1 MRYIITFL
9 CGFIAITSVQA
20 RSLDHENPVIT
31 DAPNCQLRVHRASNI
46 AFSITNYGKI
56 GSEMRDLY
64 DPYLN
69 IPAPSAEF
77 PKDSGIEHLFSGC
90 LWIGAVVEGDE
101 PGVLDTLVS
110 IGDDGWWSGIN
121 ELNPPSEEYP
131 SLWYENLMADE
142 EYFAIYY
149 DTTIIGVTPDPNDN
163 RPHRPLGLKV
173 TQHSMC
179 WSTPGYDE
187 FFVIDYHIENISD
200 RVLNDI
206 WLGIYYEGDVMHISE
221 GGYSPE
227 AGAQDDLCGFIER
240 GDGGIAWIAD
250 NDGQPYDGVFNY
262 RSSTGLMG
270 FMLLGSS
277 TPSLQTNFNWW
288 ISHVNSPLDFG
299 PQWQSNFDIWHEFP
313 GGGRGTPGGDR
324 AKYQVMS
331 NGERDYDQVWSNLDC
346 WEDQGWIPNNA
357 NSPTDLANGFDT
369 RYLISW
375 GAFDLEPGEIETV
388 TVAYIGGNDL
398 HQDPDNYADNLRDH
412 TDDSLSIVEYYN
424 NLDFSDLVEKA
435 DSVSSLYQNGYEMIP
450 IGPPHNLAVADWGT
464 DFVELTWN
472 SIQRDNFAEYR
483 LYRGTAPG
491 AYDPIPITPS
501 GFTDTTFVDTN
512 VQDNTY
518 YYYAIASVNTYQ
530 RQGKLSSE
538 VHINTGQPLP
548 PAGLTTERGNHLI
561 WLDWNDNPEYDIS
574 GYIIYRTINNHLNVY
589 EIIDTC
595 QTSHYLDDDLANGFR
610 YYYKL
615 KALDIH
621 NITSF
626 YSDTVSAIPMEL
638 NQGILLVNANS
649 NNPTYNPDYD
659 SMAVFYE
666 ELLENSG
673 YQYTITNSGPD
684 TISDLTSYEIVVWCK
699 EHVPAPGMN
708 FINPD
713 NTDLFSSYLDGGGKL
728 ILAGSRLA
736 APTFSYWGTY
746 YFSSFDF
753 QYVYLNLEGV
763 EHPNL
768 NNTEF
773 IGGQT
778 TAAFFPRFDVDTV
791 RANRIVWPN
800 SDNDGRLFGVGTLIP
815 ASFSA
820 NIYAYEAVNPD
831 TSNFHNRPI
840 AIIHRTENYSVAV
853 LEFPLYYVE
862 EPTSF
867 EIFNKIL
874 QVFESVDIKEEP
886 IAALPE
892 KTTLLQNY
900 PNPFNSSTTISY
912 ELSQTGGVM
921 IDIFDILGRK
931 VESLINQV
939 QPAGKYSLVWE
950 ASALP
955 SGVYFA
961 RLQIGD
967 LRQARKMLLLK

>member
-101 PGVLDTLVS
+101 PGELDTLVS

-173 TQHSMC
+173 TQHSMG

-187 FFVIDYHIENISD
+187 FFTIDYCIENISD
-200 RVLNDI
+200 RVFNDV
-206 WLGIYYEGDVMHISE
+206 WLAIYNDGDIMHISE
-221 GGYSPE
+221 GYN
-227 AGAQDDLCGFIER
+227 QDEGPRDDICGFIEH
-240 GDGGIAWIAD
+240 GSSGIAWIAD
-250 NDGQPYDGVFNY
+250 NDGQPHDGVFNNL
-262 RSSTGLMG
+262 SPTGLMG
-270 FMLLGSS
+270 FMLLRAS
-277 TPSLQTNFNWW
+277 TSGLQSNFNWW
-288 ISHVNSPLDFG
+288 ISNVNSNLDYG
-299 PQWQSNFDIWHEFP
+299 PQWQSNFNIWHEFP

-331 NGERDYDQVWSNLDC
+331 NGEHDYDQVWSNLDC
-346 WEDQGWIPNNA
+346 WEDQGWIHNNA
-357 NSPTDLANGFDT
+357 SDPADLANGFDT

-375 GAFDLEPGEIETV
+375 GAFDMAPGEIESV
-388 TVAYIGGNDL
+388 TVAFFGGNNL
-398 HQDPDNYADNLRDH
+398 HQDPNNYANNLRDH
-412 TDDSLSIVEYYN
+412 TDDSLSIANYYN
-424 NLDFSDLVEKA
+424 NLDFSDLIEKA
-435 DSVSSLYQNGYEMIP
+435 DSVLSFYQTGYETIP
-450 IGPPHNLAVADWGT
+450 IGPPHNLEIVGWGP
-464 DFVELTWN
+464 DFVALTWN
-472 SIQRDNFAEYR
+472 SLQRYNLTEYR
-483 LYRGTAPG
+483 LYRGTESG
-491 AYDPIPITPS
+491 IYDPTPITPA
-501 GFTDTTFVDTN
+501 GFIDTTFIDSD

-530 RQGKLSSE
+530 EQGKLSPE
-538 VHINTGQPLP
+538 VLINTGQPSP
-548 PAGLTTERGNHLI
+548 PTGLIAERGNHEIELS
-561 WLDWNDNPEYDIS
+561 WNDNPEDDIY
-574 GYIIYRTINNHLNVY
+574 GFIIYRAINHHLNDY
-589 EIIDTC
+589 ELVDTC
-595 QTSHYLDDDLANGFR
+595 QSTNYSDTDPADGFR

-615 KALDIH
+615 KALDIY
-621 NITSF
+621 NIPSF
-626 YSDTVSAIPMEL
+626 YSDTISAIPMGL
-638 NQGILLVNANS
+638 NQGILLINANS

-699 EHVPAPGMN
+699 EHLPRMSFLGT
-708 FINPD
+708 D
-713 NTDLFSSYLDGGGKL
+713 NIGFFSSYLDGGGKL
-728 ILAGSRLA
+728 ILAGSRLV
-736 APTFSYWGTY
+736 APNIGFQGIQMFGPS
-746 YFSSFDF
+746 DF
-753 QYVYLNLEGV
+753 QYTYLNLDGIEY
-763 EHPNL
+763 PSF

-773 IGGQT
+773 IGGQP
-778 TAAFFPRFDVDTV
+778 TATFFPRFEVDTV
-791 RANRIVWPN
+791 RANRIPYPN
-800 SDNDGRLFGVGTLIP
+800 VDNDGRLFGIGVFMPRNL
-815 ASFSA
+815 SESV
-820 NIYAYEAVNPD
+820 YAYDAINPD
-831 TSNFHNRPI
+831 TSNFHDRPI
-840 AIIHRTENYSVAV
+840 SVIHLTENYNVAV

-867 EIFNKIL
+867 EIFNNIL
-874 QVFESVDIKEEP
+874 QVFEGVDIKEEP

-900 PNPFNSSTTISY
+900 PNPFNSSTKISY